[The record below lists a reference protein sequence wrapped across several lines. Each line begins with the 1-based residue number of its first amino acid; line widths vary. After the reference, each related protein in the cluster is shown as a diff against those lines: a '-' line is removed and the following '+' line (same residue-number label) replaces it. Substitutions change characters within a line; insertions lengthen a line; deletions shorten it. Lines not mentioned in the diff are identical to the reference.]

1 VRLTSA
7 GAQRGIA
14 VAAGVLLA
22 ALIAVAVASHFRD
35 SPSGPELPAR
45 VGNWYQ
51 ARAAPLSADLEG
63 TTTACGVELGRQ
75 TMGLADP
82 VLPCGAK
89 IYVGYGGED
98 VLTQVI
104 ATGPGALPER
114 ASGSRLRSRQSLG
127 IERPVTVRW
136 SYAGS
141 RPYSGVVLDPVRG
154 LVAIVEPTPL
164 QRELES
170 D

>member
-1 VRLTSA
+1 MRLTSA
-7 GAQRGIA
+7 SAQRVIA
-14 VAAGVLLA
+14 VAAGLLLA
-22 ALIAVAVASHFRD
+22 TVVGLAVASHFRD
-35 SPSGPELPAR
+35 STPAPKLPAR

-51 ARAAPLSADLEG
+51 ARAAPLRAELEG

-89 IYVGYGGED
+89 IYVGYGDED

-104 ATGPGALPER
+104 ATVPGPAGTRFGLSPAL
-114 ASGSRLRSRQSLG
+114 AQSLG

-136 SYAGS
+136 SYA
-141 RPYSGVVLDPVRG
+141 R
-154 LVAIVEPTPL
+154 
-164 QRELES
+164 
-170 D
+170 

>member
-1 VRLTSA
+1 V
-7 GAQRGIA
+7 IA
-14 VAAGVLLA
+14 VAAGLLLA
-22 ALIAVAVASHFRD
+22 ALAGLAVASHFRD
-35 SPSGPELPAR
+35 STPAPKLPAR

-51 ARAAPLSADLEG
+51 ARAAPLRDDLQG

-89 IYVGYGGED
+89 IYVGYGDED

-104 ATGPGALPER
+104 ATVPGPAGTRFGLSTAL
-114 ASGSRLRSRQSLG
+114 AQSLG

-136 SYAGS
+136 SYA
-141 RPYSGVVLDPVRG
+141 R
-154 LVAIVEPTPL
+154 
-164 QRELES
+164 
-170 D
+170 

>member
-7 GAQRGIA
+7 GAQRAIA
-14 VAAGVLLA
+14 AAAGVLLA
-22 ALIAVAVASHFRD
+22 ALIGLAVASHVRD
-35 SPSGPELPAR
+35 SPSAPKLPAR

-51 ARAAPLSADLEG
+51 ARAAPLQADLEG

-104 ATGPGALPER
+104 ATGPGPAGTRFGLTPALAE
-114 ASGSRLRSRQSLG
+114 SLG

-136 SYAGS
+136 SYAG
-141 RPYSGVVLDPVRG
+141 
-154 LVAIVEPTPL
+154 
-164 QRELES
+164 
-170 D
+170 

>member
-1 VRLTSA
+1 MKLTSA
-7 GAQRGIA
+7 SAQRGIA
-14 VAAGVLLA
+14 VAAVLLLA
-22 ALIAVAVASHFRD
+22 ALVGLAVASRFRD
-35 SPSGPELPAR
+35 SPSGTKLPAR

-51 ARAAPLSADLEG
+51 ARAAPLRADLEG

-89 IYVGYGGED
+89 IYVGFGDED

-104 ATGPGALPER
+104 ATGPGPAGTRFGLTPALAR
-114 ASGSRLRSRQSLG
+114 SLG

-136 SYAGS
+136 SYA
-141 RPYSGVVLDPVRG
+141 R
-154 LVAIVEPTPL
+154 
-164 QRELES
+164 
-170 D
+170 

>member
-1 VRLTSA
+1 
-7 GAQRGIA
+7 
-14 VAAGVLLA
+14 VAAGLLLA
-22 ALIAVAVASHFRD
+22 ALAGLAVSSHFRD
-35 SPSGPELPAR
+35 SPAGPTLPAR

-51 ARAAPLSADLEG
+51 ARAAPLRGDVEG
-63 TTTACGVELGRQ
+63 TTTACGVELGHQ

-104 ATGPGALPER
+104 ATGPGPGGTRFGLTPAL
-114 ASGSRLRSRQSLG
+114 AQSLG

-136 SYAGS
+136 SYA
-141 RPYSGVVLDPVRG
+141 R
-154 LVAIVEPTPL
+154 
-164 QRELES
+164 
-170 D
+170 

>member
-14 VAAGVLLA
+14 AAAGLLLA
-22 ALIAVAVASHFRD
+22 ALIALAVSSRFSD
-35 SPSGPELPAR
+35 SPSGPKLPAR

-51 ARAAPLSADLEG
+51 ARAAPLGADLDG

-104 ATGPGALPER
+104 ATGPGPAGTRFGLTSALAE
-114 ASGSRLRSRQSLG
+114 SLG

-136 SYAGS
+136 SYAG
-141 RPYSGVVLDPVRG
+141 
-154 LVAIVEPTPL
+154 
-164 QRELES
+164 
-170 D
+170 

>member
-1 VRLTSA
+1 MRLTSA

-22 ALIAVAVASHFRD
+22 ALIGLAVASHFRD

-104 ATGPGALPER
+104 ATGPGPAGTRFGLTPAL
-114 ASGSRLRSRQSLG
+114 AASLG
-127 IERPVTVRW
+127 IERPVTIRW
-136 SYAGS
+136 SYAG
-141 RPYSGVVLDPVRG
+141 
-154 LVAIVEPTPL
+154 
-164 QRELES
+164 
-170 D
+170 

>member
-1 VRLTSA
+1 M
-7 GAQRGIA
+7 
-14 VAAGVLLA
+14 AAGLLLA
-22 ALIAVAVASHFRD
+22 ALAGLAVASHIGD
-35 SPSGPELPAR
+35 SPPAPKLPAR

-51 ARAAPLSADLEG
+51 ARAAPLRADLEG

-89 IYVGYGGED
+89 IYVGYGDED

-104 ATGPGALPER
+104 ATVPGPAGTRFGLSQAL
-114 ASGSRLRSRQSLG
+114 AQSLG

-136 SYAGS
+136 SYA
-141 RPYSGVVLDPVRG
+141 R
-154 LVAIVEPTPL
+154 
-164 QRELES
+164 
-170 D
+170 